1 MTAPTTSRAMISQEK
16 LLELQGTKDSSVKQ
30 NKLIETNE
38 DSGET
43 YLSFLSNKQTIFFS
57 VSINSN
63 SFNREDGVT
72 F

>member
-57 VSINSN
+57 VSINAN